1 LDRDQPNDVRRPAV
15 SILVP
20 TLNEAGNIDPL
31 ITRILSTIEKDGL
44 EAEVLIVD
52 GGSTDG
58 TCERVGKWTS
68 RSLVRFIQS
77 DARLGLAGDIVEAAK
92 SARGEIAV
100 VLDADLSHPPE
111 SIPQIVR
118 PVLNG
123 THDMT
128 IGSRYVHGGS
138 MVEWP
143 WIRWFISRVATMLIA
158 PLVSVK
164 DPLSGFFAVRREL
177 LLKVASDAVGFKIAL
192 EVLAR
197 GDDALRVMEVPIV
210 FQKRIYGRSKLGIRQ
225 VGIFLM
231 QLLSL
236 SGGMVPGGHGLRFA
250 AVGLLGLVID
260 FLMFHALL
268 AARVEPNWSQLT
280 SFFTAT
286 VFVYALNVRGT
297 DAQSAQSGS
306 GFSWGLHGR
315 FLTVCLLAL
324 LVRCG
329 FLMLLMESWHWQP
342 QTAILVA
349 MPLAAAVFL
358 VGAVLFVFRGSGSSD
373 TPLIR
378 WRVVAV
384 VVVIY
389 TVLLRLAFMGPINL
403 TPEEA
408 YYWSYAQYLD
418 LSYLDHPAMVAWLIW
433 IFTSLLGKSEL
444 SVRLPAL
451 MCWAIA
457 AGFMYRFAF
466 NLFEKNTAFRSVLL
480 MAVLPIYFAFG
491 FFMTPDAPLLAA
503 WSACLYFLERALI
516 GQRRKAWWGVGIC
529 VGLGMLSKYTMAF
542 VGVSTLVYL
551 LTDRRSRQWWLR
563 KEPYLAGLIAL
574 MLFLPVLI
582 WNAEH
587 GWASFFFQG
596 PGRWS
601 GRPHFS
607 VHWLVVAILLL
618 LTPVGAAAVLK
629 VFLPGFQA
637 GPAGFK
643 NLCYGS
649 QERLFAFVFTAVPL
663 SVFVVYSLVHAPRLN
678 WTGSLWLAVIPL
690 IAWDMVPQGQEV
702 SKRLTPFLYRISL
715 PLIGFLLVLLSS
727 SFYYISLGL
736 PGTDP
741 ASSKGIFGPWRYL
754 GEKVEA
760 IERNVEA
767 RTGAKPLIVGMDR
780 YFISSELAF
789 YDFLDNDGI
798 LNAGGPHLFGGRSR
812 MWAYWFPRQAQEG
825 RNIIMVHFDRESL
838 MRPALSRYFERIS
851 DVVTETIEKDG
862 RVLGYF
868 YWRVGYSYRG

>member
-1 LDRDQPNDVRRPAV
+1 MDRDKPNGEREPTI

-31 ITRILSTIEKDGL
+31 INRILSTTEKDGL

-77 DARLGLAGDIVEAAK
+77 DARFGLAGDIVEAAK
-92 SARGEIAV
+92 SARGEIVV

-111 SIPQIVR
+111 AIPQIVR
-118 PVLNG
+118 PVLDG
-123 THDMT
+123 THDMA
-128 IGSRYVHGGS
+128 IGSRYVRGGS

-143 WIRWFISRVATMLIA
+143 WMRWLISRVATMFIA

-164 DPLSGFFAVRREL
+164 DPLSGFFAVRRKL
-177 LLKVASDAVGFKIAL
+177 LLKVAGEAAGFKIAL
-192 EVLAR
+192 EILTR

-225 VGIFLM
+225 AGIFLM

-260 FLMFHALL
+260 FLMFLALL
-268 AARVEPNWSQLT
+268 AAGVEINWSQLT

-286 VFVYALNVRGT
+286 VFSYALNVRRAV
-297 DAQSAQSGS
+297 AQSAQTGS

-342 QTAILVA
+342 QTAFLVA
-349 MPLAAAVFL
+349 IPVSTAVYL
-358 VGAVLFVFRGSGSSD
+358 VGAVLFVFRGRQV

-384 VVVIY
+384 LVVVY

-403 TPEEA
+403 IPEEA

-480 MAVLPIYFAFG
+480 MAVLPIYFGFG

-503 WSACLYFLERALI
+503 WSASLYFLERALI
-516 GQRRKAWWGVGIC
+516 AQRRKAWWGVGIC
-529 VGLGMLSKYTMAF
+529 VGLGMLSKYTMAL

-551 LTDRRSRQWWLR
+551 LADQRSRQWWLR
-563 KEPYLAGLIAL
+563 KEPYLAGLVAL
-574 MLFLPVLI
+574 ILFLPVLI

-601 GRPHFS
+601 GTPHFS
-607 VHWLVVAILLL
+607 VHWLIGAILLL

-629 VFLPGFQA
+629 AFLPVSRVGA
-637 GPAGFK
+637 AGFK
-643 NLCYGS
+643 HLCCGS
-649 QERLFAFVFTAVPL
+649 RERLFAFVFTAVPL
-663 SVFVVYSLVHAPRLN
+663 SVFVVYSLVDAPRLN
-678 WTGSLWLAVIPL
+678 WTAPLWLAVIPL
-690 IAWDMVPQGQEV
+690 VAWDMVPRQGV
-702 SKRLTPFLYRISL
+702 PKRLPPFLHRISL
-715 PLIGFLLVLLSS
+715 PLIGLLLVLLSS
-727 SFYYISLGL
+727 SFYYISLGM
-736 PGTDP
+736 PGIDP
-741 ASSKGIFGPWRYL
+741 APTKRMFGPWRYL

-760 IERNVEA
+760 IERDVEA
-767 RTGAKPLIVGMDR
+767 RTGAEPLIVGMDR
-780 YFISSELAF
+780 YFISSQLAF
-789 YDFLDNDGI
+789 YDFPDNDGV
-798 LNAGGPHLFGGRSR
+798 LNGGGPHLFGGRSL

-825 RNIIMVHFDRESL
+825 RNIVMVDFERERL

-851 DVVTETIEKDG
+851 DVFTETIEKDG

-868 YWRVGYSYRG
+868 HWRVGYSYRG